1 MNEGSLPVVTREEYR
16 RMEGFVFDPQPEC
29 PNDGPLLRYVLVNI
43 ALVGAGLAVWTGVV
57 AALVSIL
64 W

>member
-1 MNEGSLPVVTREEYR
+1 MNEGSVPVVTREEYR
-16 RMEGFVFDPQPEC
+16 RMEGFVFDPQPER
-29 PNDGPLLRYVLVNI
+29 PNDGPLLRYVLVNV

-57 AALVSIL
+57 AALASIL

>member
-1 MNEGSLPVVTREEYR
+1 MNEGRLPVVTVDEYR
-16 RMEGFVFDPQPEC
+16 RMEGFVFDPEPYR

-43 ALVGAGLAVWTGVV
+43 ALIGAGLAVWTAVV
-57 AALVSIL
+57 AALVWML